1 MSLPSSD
8 IAPFAARRRRVL
20 DWMHAQGGGIA
31 LLPTSAEA
39 LRNRDADFPY
49 RHDSDFYYL
58 TGFVEPEA
66 WVALIAGET
75 DRSVLFCRSK
85 NPEREI
91 WDGIRFGPQAA
102 AERFGFDEARPVES
116 LDEDLPALLL
126 DRPAVY
132 APLGEPGFDERLRR
146 WLDAARRQG
155 RGGHSAPARLYDL
168 RARLAEMRL
177 VKDASEIAAMREAAA
192 ISAAAHIRAMQSARP
207 GMHEYEVE
215 AELLYE
221 FRRRGAQSVAYNSIV
236 ATGPN
241 ACILHYRAGDAVMR
255 DGDLLLID
263 AACEYDSYAS
273 DITRTFPVNGRYS
286 GPQRALYDLTVAAQ
300 QAAADLTAPGRG
312 WNEGHD
318 AAVRV
323 LTQGLLDEGLL
334 QGSLDGALESRAY
347 ERFYMH
353 RTGHWLGLDVHDVG
367 DYREPA
373 GADGAGSARPW
384 RTLAPGMVL
393 TIEPGLYVRPA
404 DDVPERYWHIGIRT
418 EDDAVVT
425 ETGCE
430 LITRGVPVDAG
441 EIEALMRG

>member
-31 LLPTSAEA
+31 LLPTAAET

-58 TGFVEPEA
+58 TGFTEPEA
-66 WVALIAGET
+66 WVVLVAGDT
-75 DRSVLFCRSK
+75 DRCILFCRSR

-91 WDGIRFGPQAA
+91 WDGLRFGPQAA

-116 LDEDLPALLL
+116 LNEELPALLL

-132 APLGEPGFDERLRR
+132 APLGERGIDEALRR

-155 RGGHSAPARLYDL
+155 RAGHTAPGRLYDL

-177 VKDASEIAAMREAAA
+177 VKDASELAAMRQAAE
-192 ISAAAHIRAMQSARP
+192 ISAAAHIRAMQAARP
-207 GMHEYEVE
+207 GMHEYEIE

-236 ATGPN
+236 ATGAN

-312 WNEGHD
+312 WSEGHD

-367 DYREPA
+367 DYRDPA
-373 GADGAGSARPW
+373 AASGASGARPW

-404 DDVPERYWHIGIRT
+404 DDVPERYWNIGIRT